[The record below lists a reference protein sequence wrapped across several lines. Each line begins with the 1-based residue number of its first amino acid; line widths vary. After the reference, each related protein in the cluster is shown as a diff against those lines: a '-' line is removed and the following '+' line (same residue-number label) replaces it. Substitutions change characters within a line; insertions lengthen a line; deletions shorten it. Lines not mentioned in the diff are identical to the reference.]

1 MEVDS
6 TLRRPARRLVI
17 TQSDSTITISPREG
31 VAYTLYFD
39 GREVVAPDLL
49 GGTRARLSGHWHKKQ
64 FEVDRDLPD
73 GTEVVQRYG
82 LSKHGQRLVIFV
94 QFRRGASEP
103 VMPEFK
109 QVYDRYAAT
118 AAGGE

>member
-1 MEVDS
+1 MEERNNIRQVE
-6 TLRRPARRLVI
+6 RRV
-17 TQSDSTITISPREG
+17 
-31 VAYTLYFD
+31 
-39 GREVVAPDLL
+39 
-49 GGTRARLSGHWHKKQ
+49 
-64 FEVDRDLPD
+64 RDM
-73 GTEVVQRYG
+73 TEVVQRYG

-118 AAGGE
+118 GAGGE